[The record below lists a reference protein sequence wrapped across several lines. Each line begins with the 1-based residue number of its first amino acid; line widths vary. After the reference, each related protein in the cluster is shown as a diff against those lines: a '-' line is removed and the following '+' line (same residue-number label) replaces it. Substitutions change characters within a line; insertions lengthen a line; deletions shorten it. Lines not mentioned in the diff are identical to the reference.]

1 MGQPDEP
8 TALLSGTR
16 KASMRTPSNASIGIG
31 THRHKTGLRPV
42 VFVGAFMALTLAI
55 SLSWSVPSYAAVL
68 SADTID
74 GAPVASLG
82 AARQAAP
89 DVAMRAGLLVDG
101 EGRVLW
107 ARSADSQRAMASI
120 TKIMTAVVALENSK
134 LTDTVRVP
142 AAATRVGEST
152 SFLKAGDELSMNEM
166 LEALLVKSGNDAAV
180 TVALHVSGSDEAF
193 VVKMNAKA
201 AELGLADTHFA
212 NSHGLDAKDHHTSA
226 RDLGVLSRYAMSKPA
241 FRSIVG
247 MKRVTIGVGSRKE
260 SLPNT
265 NILIGNYD
273 GISGIKT
280 GYTSDAGYCV
290 INSASR
296 NGVELYAVVL
306 GTASEAARFR
316 DSRDLLDWGFAHYRP
331 QGLATSGTVLAE
343 APVADYLDVFVPA
356 VVSRDTTVAVLDMNG
371 PITRAVTV
379 SAVAAPVKVGQRV
392 GVAKFT
398 QGGRL
403 IATLPLVSTID
414 VGKPNP
420 LHRVWIAIVRVWRAV
435 F

>member
-1 MGQPDEP
+1 MH
-8 TALLSGTR
+8 TTS
-16 KASMRTPSNASIGIG
+16 SASIGIG
-31 THRHKTGLRPV
+31 SRRHKTGASSTM
-42 VFVGAFMALTLAI
+42 AFIALVL
-55 SLSWSVPSYAAVL
+55 VL
-68 SADTID
+68 SLVWSTPAYAVVLGADTID

-82 AARQAAP
+82 AVRPAAP

-107 ARSADSQRAMASI
+107 ARNADSRRAMASI
-120 TKIMTAVVALENSK
+120 TKIMTAIVALENSR

-142 AAATRVGEST
+142 AAAIRVGEST
-152 SFLKAGDELSMNEM
+152 SFLRTGDRLTMNEL

-180 TVALHVSGSDEAF
+180 AVALHVSGSNEAF
-193 VVKMNAKA
+193 VAKMNAKA

-212 NSHGLDAKDHHTSA
+212 NAHGLDEKDHHTSA
-226 RDLGVLSRYAMSKPA
+226 RDLGVLARYAMTKPA

-247 MKRVTIGVGSRKE
+247 MKRVTIGLGDRKE
-260 SLPNT
+260 TLPNT

-280 GYTSDAGYCV
+280 GFTSDAGYCV

-331 QGLATSGTVLAE
+331 QSLATSGTVLAE

-356 VVSRDTTVAVLDMNG
+356 VVSQDATVAVLDLNG
-371 PITRAVTV
+371 PITRTVTV
-379 SAVAAPVKVGQRV
+379 SSVTAPVRVGQRV

-398 QGGRL
+398 QAGRL
-403 IATLPLVSTID
+403 IATLPLVSTVD

-420 LHRVWIAIVRVWRAV
+420 LLRVWIALVRAWRSV
-435 F
+435 L